1 MKSTITLAHAMRVA
15 LAWAETPARIEN
27 WLCRHGAADDRATID
42 TMRKTAPGS
51 YTTTIWDMI
60 P

>member
-1 MKSTITLAHAMRVA
+1 MKSTITLAHAMRIA

-27 WLCRHGAADDRATID
+27 WLGLNGDADDRATID
-42 TMRKTAPGS
+42 AMRKAAPGS
-51 YTTTIWDMI
+51 YATTIWDMI